1 MPPVHGGGNTTIAAL
16 AIAFLQGGHMRA
28 SIASRCLLAISLV
41 GCADGGPGSISAPA
55 SADVLL
61 QQADVERPF
70 TGSCTTTFGPTP
82 FPLPPIH
89 HQIDTGS
96 CQLTHLGKTDFY
108 GEQDINFAAGT
119 QSGWRRWTAANGD
132 ELHLTHTGTSG
143 LIAPGMIGFSAQ
155 MTIVGGTGRFAGATG
170 SARGTGVANLAA
182 RSTSVTLEGWIK
194 Y

>member
-1 MPPVHGGGNTTIAAL
+1 MHAPIALICLFALSLTACADTPTSVSAPRATSHGG
-16 AIAFLQGGHMRA
+16 A
-28 SIASRCLLAISLV
+28 S
-41 GCADGGPGSISAPA
+41 
-55 SADVLL
+55 L
-61 QQADVERPF
+61 QQADAVRPL
-70 TGSCTTTFGPTP
+70 TGSCTTTFAPLP
-82 FPLPPIH
+82 FPPPPIH

-96 CQLTHLGKTDFY
+96 CQLSHLGKTAFY

-143 LIAPGMIGFSAQ
+143 LVAPGMVGFTAQ

-182 RSTSVTLEGWIK
+182 RSTSVTIEGWIK

>member
-1 MPPVHGGGNTTIAAL
+1 
-16 AIAFLQGGHMRA
+16 MRT
-28 SIASRCLLAISLV
+28 SIASSCLLVLSLAA
-41 GCADGGPGSISAPA
+41 CSDAPT
-55 SADVLL
+55 SVSESRLTSEGKVSL
-61 QQADVERPF
+61 QQADAVRPL
-70 TGSCTTTFGPTP
+70 TGWCTTTFGPTP
-82 FPLPPIH
+82 FPPPPIH

-155 MTIVGGTGRFAGATG
+155 MTIVGGTGRFSGATG
-170 SARGTGVANLAA
+170 SAWGTGVANLAA
-182 RSTSVTLEGWIK
+182 RSTSVTIEGWIK

>member
-1 MPPVHGGGNTTIAAL
+1 
-16 AIAFLQGGHMRA
+16 MRA
-28 SIASRCLLAISLV
+28 PYISICLLAVSLAA
-41 GCADGGPGSISAPA
+41 CADGTPTSVSAPTATSIRGA
-55 SADVLL
+55 SLQGADV
-61 QQADVERPF
+61 ARPL

-82 FPLPPIH
+82 FPPPPIH

-96 CQLTHLGKTDFY
+96 CQLTHLGRTEFY

-143 LIAPGMIGFSAQ
+143 LVAPGMVGFTAQ

-170 SARGTGVANLAA
+170 SARGIGVANLAT
-182 RSTSVTLEGWIK
+182 RSTSVTIDGWIR

>member
-1 MPPVHGGGNTTIAAL
+1 
-16 AIAFLQGGHMRA
+16 MRA
-28 SIASRCLLAISLV
+28 PIASVCLLVVSLTACSGPPTSV
-41 GCADGGPGSISAPA
+41 SDATLASDGKA
-55 SADVLL
+55 SL
-61 QQADVERPF
+61 QQADAVRPLA
-70 TGSCTTTFGPTP
+70 GSCTTTFAPVP
-82 FPLPPIH
+82 FPPPAVH

-96 CQLTHLGKTDFY
+96 CQLTHLGKTAFY

-132 ELHLTHTGTSG
+132 ELHLTHTGSSS
-143 LIAPGMIGFSAQ
+143 LVAPGMVGFTAQ

-182 RSTSVTLEGWIK
+182 RSTSVTIEGWIK